1 MQFGRQ
7 LRRLVAATTVLT
19 LASVVSLVPTSG
31 ATNRKASAV
40 ATSNGV
46 GTTQSNQTVLD
57 LGLGNLLNL
66 NLLSDTGQAVTQDV
80 TKALASIA
88 GLKLSSNLIPA
99 LNVSVPTNPVVAQLP
114 GGAAASKD
122 QVSLGGSLTGLLK
135 GVPLLSGLGTTI
147 DQSGLVT
154 GGVLPIDVQ
163 AALATLSSTVGGNAK
178 LLSSLGL
185 LDGLAS
191 INSLTSNLT
200 QGSTTDSA
208 SVSRVLHVDTLGVLN
223 LGGLLALL
231 TNGNL
236 LSLPLGVLSTLLSS
250 LGVPVPDV
258 AGLAKGDLTSLVT
271 GLTATLTNLTANS
284 PVASLTAPVVGLLTT
299 LLGGALPA
307 VATTGG
313 LPNLAGLISTVQTT
327 LTNLLSSVLGNL
339 ANTPLLKLNALNIS
353 AATNAVAD
361 VASSVASSSCGLG
374 SIQIANLPAISLSA
388 VNDVLATVAK
398 LVNTV
403 VSALPLG
410 LNKLLQL
417 SICGQTILGD
427 PLTTGS
433 TKNISTSN
441 GVVTATASTS
451 ALSIGVHPEALL
463 GAISGGG
470 SPLGT
475 LLSGL
480 FGAPAAAP
488 VVNQSAALPAD
499 GTAVLISARTPVQAA
514 NALPTALPVA
524 IPSLDAL
531 NLQALALDKLLGGV
545 TNVLGQGLNLDV
557 GKVTATSTHTVL
569 AQPPAVVQAPPA
581 AIPEAPVQK
590 LALTGNDSTPWL
602 AGGGMMVMLGLVGV
616 ALRRRSRTTT

>member
-31 ATNRKASAV
+31 ATTRKASAV

-135 GVPLLSGLGTTI
+135 GLPLLSGLGATI

-284 PVASLTAPVVGLLTT
+284 PVATLTAPVVGLLTT

-480 FGAPAAAP
+480 FGAAA
-488 VVNQSAALPAD
+488 VNQSAAMPAD

-545 TNVLGQGLNLDV
+545 TNVLGQGVNLDV

-569 AQPPAVVQAPPA
+569 AQPPAVVQTPPA

-590 LALTGNDSTPWL
+590 LALTGNDSAPWL

-616 ALRRRSRTTT
+616 ALRRRSRTTI